1 MMKMNKGLYFLLTL
15 GTLLNLSLLEA
26 QSEALTSSPYSF
38 YGLGVINQTS
48 IGKSNGM
55 GYTGIGQTIK
65 TEINNQNPANFA
77 MIPENSFFYDIGVT
91 SEFNTYAN
99 TTSNETKT
107 NFNFSNLAI
116 AFRIAEGLG
125 AGIVMIPYS
134 DVGYSLIGIQSNIE
148 GTDETFESNVTGL
161 GGLNDFKLNL
171 GYEVFQGMRL
181 GASASFL
188 FGNIEEDES
197 FQISNSA
204 FQLNEISNYHGIRL
218 GMGLQF
224 DLLKNLSFGTT
235 IQLPTTL
242 NGTLKRS
249 VLKSLDGN
257 DIMVEEDATDNTADF
272 NMPLELGFG
281 LSGRLFETLTINAD
295 YKKNFWSATD
305 QQEIIGTYT
314 DQDIYAIGLE
324 YVKDPKG
331 FKYGERIRYRA
342 GFNYDNG
349 YLSLNNTKIDG
360 YTMTAGVGIPI
371 NNSTNS
377 ILNLSYSYGSKGQ
390 LQNILIKEDYHL
402 ITLNFSFEDLWFRK
416 RKIY

>member
-1 MMKMNKGLYFLLTL
+1 MVLGLLTKQVL
-15 GTLLNLSLLEA
+15 
-26 QSEALTSSPYSF
+26 
-38 YGLGVINQTS
+38 VNQTEWDILES
-48 IGKSNGM
+48 V
-55 GYTGIGQTIK
+55 QTIK

-99 TTSNETKT
+99 TASNETKT

-204 FQLNEISNYHGIRL
+204 FQLKRNFKLPWDSPVE
-218 GMGLQF
+218 MGLQF
-224 DLLKNLSFGTT
+224 DLLKK
-235 IQLPTTL
+235 P
-242 NGTLKRS
+242 
-249 VLKSLDGN
+249 
-257 DIMVEEDATDNTADF
+257 
-272 NMPLELGFG
+272 
-281 LSGRLFETLTINAD
+281 
-295 YKKNFWSATD
+295 
-305 QQEIIGTYT
+305 
-314 DQDIYAIGLE
+314 
-324 YVKDPKG
+324 
-331 FKYGERIRYRA
+331 
-342 GFNYDNG
+342 
-349 YLSLNNTKIDG
+349 
-360 YTMTAGVGIPI
+360 
-371 NNSTNS
+371 
-377 ILNLSYSYGSKGQ
+377 
-390 LQNILIKEDYHL
+390 
-402 ITLNFSFEDLWFRK
+402 
-416 RKIY
+416 